1 VQTKAP
7 GGNNSSSFSME
18 SGACSRDSESDTS
31 SRDSESGTNTF
42 DAMLLTSMRRRTV
55 SPATFSLATAR
66 RSASRNGDRAASKQP
81 RRPANVASLP
91 MSISMD
97 SGFFSMDSGGGE
109 VQAVARC
116 RCGGEQVQAPQ
127 SAGEA
132 TSGRAGAAGVATRG
146 RGGEQASK
154 LSPGA
159 CRRGGERAPSWF
171 SGVVA
176 WDTKQCINSWA
187 SMEKTTS
194 QRTTTAFAHSVLW
207 PERLDFTYRWEYY
220 VENSYPYPTSTLS
233 PNRLVTLPPG
243 LYKARQGPL
252 SLIYASSCK
261 LIQSIQSYAA
271 YRT

>member
-132 TSGRAGAAGVATRG
+132 TSGRAGATGAAARG
-146 RGGEQASK
+146 RGDKWASRCGRRRGARARRRAGEQTI
-154 LSPGA
+154 PGRVQSRGRA
-159 CRRGGERAPSWF
+159 GAPVLLVQRRGGVGYEAVGAECGP
-171 SGVVA
+171 
-176 WDTKQCINSWA
+176 DTNQ
-187 SMEKTTS
+187 
-194 QRTTTAFAHSVLW
+194 
-207 PERLDFTYRWEYY
+207 
-220 VENSYPYPTSTLS
+220 
-233 PNRLVTLPPG
+233 
-243 LYKARQGPL
+243 
-252 SLIYASSCK
+252 
-261 LIQSIQSYAA
+261 
-271 YRT
+271 